1 MIKIILL
8 FVFVT
13 FSTMTSFAQNREDIK
28 TIKSNFSRINSI
40 KNWTSIKK
48 IDTDD
53 STEGGFINYYF
64 LNDNLEKIVV
74 QKYGESGNYLSEY
87 YITNAQLSFVFE
99 QHTTYNFPLYWKEFD
114 AEKSKIEEK
123 RYYFDNNKLLH
134 FIGISTNIG
143 NESND
148 VLNDYYELIH
158 YAK

>member
-28 TIKSNFSRINSI
+28 AIKSNFSRINSI

-87 YITNAQLSFVFE
+87 YIMNAQLSFVFE
-99 QHTTYNFPLYWKEFD
+99 QYTTYNFPLYWKEFD
-114 AEKSKIEEK
+114 SEKSKIEEK

-134 FIGISTNIG
+134 FIGTSTNIG